1 VVYGGGDVGL
11 MGALVEGALE
21 AGGAVVGVIPQ
32 ALLDK
37 DLGHLGLTE
46 LHVVS
51 SMRERKTMM
60 AELADAFVALPGGIG
75 TLEEIFEV
83 FTWTQLAIHA
93 KPCAFLN
100 TSGFYDPLH
109 GFLHQLVEQE
119 FLKAEHLESLLVEES
134 LEQLLSR
141 LKAWEPRI
149 IEKW

>member
-1 VVYGGGDVGL
+1 
-11 MGALVEGALE
+11 MGALAEGALE

-60 AELADAFVALPGGIG
+60 AEMADAFVALPGGIG

-109 GFLHQLVEQE
+109 GFLDQLVEQE
-119 FLKAEHLESLLVEES
+119 FLKAEHLESLLGGGES
-134 LEQLLSR
+134 GAVPLPPEGLGTPDHREVVRPKRR
-141 LKAWEPRI
+141 LI
-149 IEKW
+149 